1 MTRLPL
7 REEGYGLSPLA
18 VNSLPE
24 NISLLITVDNGSS
37 AHPAIRRAKEKGID
51 VIVTDHH
58 EVLGEHPACFAFI
71 NPKRK
76 DNTYPFPH
84 LCGAGVALKV
94 IQALFLTL
102 KQDWVK
108 ETWNYIEY
116 ATIGTI
122 ADVMPITGENRVI
135 CWYGL
140 YKMRNCP
147 NKLLQLFREQ
157 LQLKY
162 IDSTT
167 IGFLIGPM
175 LNSCGRISDPNI
187 GAAILQKQN
196 QQQKMLNC
204 L

>member
-76 DNTYPFPH
+76 DNTYPSRTYAE
-84 LCGAGVALKV
+84 LAL
-94 IQALFLTL
+94 L
-102 KQDWVK
+102 
-108 ETWNYIEY
+108 
-116 ATIGTI
+116 
-122 ADVMPITGENRVI
+122 
-135 CWYGL
+135 
-140 YKMRNCP
+140 
-147 NKLLQLFREQ
+147 
-157 LQLKY
+157 
-162 IDSTT
+162 
-167 IGFLIGPM
+167 
-175 LNSCGRISDPNI
+175 
-187 GAAILQKQN
+187 
-196 QQQKMLNC
+196 
-204 L
+204 

>member
-1 MTRLPL
+1 MRSWCCFKINT
-7 REEGYGLSPLA
+7 
-18 VNSLPE
+18 
-24 NISLLITVDNGSS
+24 SS
-37 AHPAIRRAKEKGID
+37 
-51 VIVTDHH
+51 
-58 EVLGEHPACFAFI
+58 
-71 NPKRK
+71 
-76 DNTYPFPH
+76 
-84 LCGAGVALKV
+84 
-94 IQALFLTL
+94 FLTL

-122 ADVMPITGENRVI
+122 ADVMPLTGENRAI
-135 CWYGL
+135 CWFGL